1 MRLPPVGRLDRLRGS
16 ADHFADTVDRS
27 ASPCVDLTPTEE
39 QAMSEEDRHAKIQ
52 QRAYEIWQREGSL
65 DGDHER
71 HWHQAEME
79 IDREAALP
87 LTAGDALPETRE
99 IDSADVLT
107 VEALAVRTGI
117 SGDEAQELL
126 DRLGNDRA
134 AIEQAARS
142 LKAKRRS
149 QLGD

>member
-1 MRLPPVGRLDRLRGS
+1 MDDDR
-16 ADHFADTVDRS
+16 
-27 ASPCVDLTPTEE
+27 TE
-39 QAMSEEDRHAKIQ
+39 KIR
-52 QRAYEIWQREGSL
+52 QRAYEIFQREGSIL
-65 DGDHER
+65 GNHER
-71 HWHQAEME
+71 HWHQAELE

-99 IDSADVLT
+99 VDSADVLT
-107 VEALAVRTGI
+107 VEALAMRTGI

-142 LKAKRRS
+142 LKAKR
-149 QLGD
+149 G